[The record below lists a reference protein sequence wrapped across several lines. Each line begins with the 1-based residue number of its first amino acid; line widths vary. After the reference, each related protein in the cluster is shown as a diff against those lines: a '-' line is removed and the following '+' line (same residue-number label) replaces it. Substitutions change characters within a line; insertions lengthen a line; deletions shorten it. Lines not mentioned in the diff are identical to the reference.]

1 MTPKAEEYLKV
12 YSDIGLRITDEETWY
27 EKLDKL
33 WYSLDDKEVDWVEER
48 LKSLE
53 SPDAPEFLNL
63 VDQKVELGESL
74 PPRIPS

>member
-12 YSDIGLRITDEETWY
+12 YSDIELRLMNEETWY

-33 WYSLDDKEVDWVEER
+33 WYSLDDKEVDWVEEK

-53 SPDAPEFLNL
+53 TPDAPESLSL

-74 PPRIPS
+74 SPRIPS